1 MLVQYWISTC
11 LASKK
16 AVPKFLSV
24 SNIVIAPAKT
34 GKDNNNKNAVTKT
47 DQANNGILCNVIP
60 GVLIF
65 NIVVIKFTAPK
76 IDEAPAKCKLN
87 IARSITGPG
96 CPALDDNGGYKVHPP
111 PTPCAPGGPSAK
123 IHKSNKIKE
132 AGNNQKEILFIL
144 GKAISGAPIIIGTN
158 QLPNPPIIA
167 GITIK
172 KIIINPW
179 PVTNTLYK

>member
-1 MLVQYWISTC
+1 M
-11 LASKK
+11 
-16 AVPKFLSV
+16 
-24 SNIVIAPAKT
+24 IAPAKT
-34 GKDNNNKNAVTKT
+34 GSDSNNKNAVTKT
-47 DQANNGILCNVIP
+47 DQANKGILCKVMP

-65 NIVVIKFTAPK
+65 KIVVIKLTAPK
-76 IDEAPAKCKLN
+76 IEEAPAKCKLK
-87 IARSITGPG
+87 IAKSIAGPG
-96 CPALDDNGGYKVHPP
+96 CPALEDKGGYKVHPP
-111 PTPCAPGGPSAK
+111 PTPCWPGGPSANIESNSK
-123 IHKSNKIKE
+123 INE
-132 AGNNQKEILFIL
+132 AGNNQNEILFIL